1 MQSRIRP
8 ATISKI
14 VSGAF
19 ALVTVSSIAFASTP
33 PRGTPVLPPAVV
45 VAAPTVGHK
54 APHPEITDAIRA
66 LQRAKQHLQAA
77 AHDFN
82 GHRADALS
90 ACDAAIRQLN
100 IIIAYDK

>member
-1 MQSRIRP
+1 MKSGLRP

-14 VSGAF
+14 VGGTF
-19 ALVTVSSIAFASTP
+19 ALVTVSSIALASTP
-33 PRGTPVLPPAVV
+33 PRGVAVLPPAVV
-45 VAAPTVGHK
+45 VAPTTLGHK
-54 APHPEITDAIRA
+54 APHPEIMGAIRA
-66 LQRAKQHLQAA
+66 LERAKQHLQDA

-82 GHRADALS
+82 GHRADALA